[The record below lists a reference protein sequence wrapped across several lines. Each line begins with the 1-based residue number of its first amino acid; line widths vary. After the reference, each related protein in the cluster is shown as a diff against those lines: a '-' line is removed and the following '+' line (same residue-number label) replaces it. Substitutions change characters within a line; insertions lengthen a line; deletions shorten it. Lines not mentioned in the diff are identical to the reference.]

1 MLAFASASCAL
12 LALGPARRNLHRGDA
27 SLSTRAPGTHPRSPS
42 PALLSATRSSPASCR
57 GSLAPVQP
65 NGLEASAENRVYSA
79 QATEEPLARLRLG
92 SRWRRSKWMRKDV
105 SSVSAEQSSQGKR
118 KPGDRGVQCGWMRAP
133 RSRCL
138 PRPERTSTSH
148 FAMEAVISFLQTY
161 GRPHQ
166 ITFDRDPTLGG
177 KRVGPGFSLTAASAP
192 AVLRDY
198 TLCLSATSPRQACL
212 R

>member
-1 MLAFASASCAL
+1 
-12 LALGPARRNLHRGDA
+12 
-27 SLSTRAPGTHPRSPS
+27 
-42 PALLSATRSSPASCR
+42 
-57 GSLAPVQP
+57 
-65 NGLEASAENRVYSA
+65 
-79 QATEEPLARLRLG
+79 
-92 SRWRRSKWMRKDV
+92 
-105 SSVSAEQSSQGKR
+105 
-118 KPGDRGVQCGWMRAP
+118 MRAP

-198 TLCLSATSPRQACL
+198 ALCLSATSPRQECL
-212 R
+212 CGAVPQNLRSGVLTASSTQHAKGGYAR